1 MRRPV
6 PNPASPMAM
15 QPGAALR
22 GLNPLP
28 TPGFSGWAGG
38 CRGLSPL
45 PSPPEPS
52 GASVPPGAGAGGGVE
67 AARQR
72 PCPSSQGA
80 APVLG
85 MVWMLWKQEVG
96 CWELIDVGLSRDAE
110 GGARAACVPSGISSP
125 KKPFIS
131 PVLTQNSRKCSQQM
145 TAPKLPSLKPSKA
158 VP

>member
-6 PNPASPMAM
+6 PNPASPVAM

-28 TPGFSGWAGG
+28 TPGFSGAAGG

-45 PSPPEPS
+45 PGPPEPS
-52 GASVPPGAGAGGGVE
+52 GPSVPPGAGAGGGVE

-72 PCPSSQGA
+72 PRPPSQRA

-85 MVWMLWKQEVG
+85 LVGILWRQEVG
-96 CWELIDVGLSRDAE
+96 WWELIDVGLSRDAE
-110 GGARAACVPSGISSP
+110 GGARASV
-125 KKPFIS
+125 S
-131 PVLTQNSRKCSQQM
+131 PVASPAQRNRLFLLFLHKIPESVH
-145 TAPKLPSLKPSKA
+145 SK
-158 VP
+158 